1 MGAMPTDGPRPEP
14 ATWRIVTRVFGL
26 TSAMTPGQRC
36 DEIIKMIDEVLDAVV
51 LVEFGVDVDA
61 PHRRGADSQILRAPR
76 DA

>member
-1 MGAMPTDGPRPEP
+1 
-14 ATWRIVTRVFGL
+14 
-26 TSAMTPGQRC
+26 MTPGQRC